1 MDGRLAEL
9 AAGAWVAY
17 TGVYVTDDFFRVR
30 PGRPRPCGRLARQRV
45 ASGRAAGHRDRPWFS
60 GAHVRLSTSAPEAP
74 VRLPVVEQV
83 ADAVHAVLEDRGG
96 GEDHRAPTAGSTN
109 EMTFSARK
117 NGGLGDA
124 GW

>member
-1 MDGRLAEL
+1 MHDSLVKFDRGGRLDL
-9 AAGAWVAY
+9 DLPSQAAVPVA
-17 TGVYVTDDFFRVR
+17 
-30 PGRPRPCGRLARQRV
+30 P
-45 ASGRAAGHRDRPWFS
+45 
-60 GAHVRLSTSAPEAP
+60 SAIEAL